1 MSNSTL
7 DLNGCLRNCSNRGLC
22 PFNPQTQTFM
32 CICNEHYTG
41 LACQHDTRP
50 CSINGQCLHQG
61 LCSSN
66 ANLTNTIISSAYQ
79 CKCVGNFTGTNCENY
94 LNVCESEKCSSQG
107 FCYANE
113 NTNEWT
119 CKCYAEYSG
128 NTCEIANGLTLK
140 IIKYA
145 KTSSLVV
152 LLSVIGTFV
161 FIIVVNDVSS
171 FFCSKQKVIRRKYT
185 ISNRVKRFKY
195 FN

>member
-1 MSNSTL
+1 
-7 DLNGCLRNCSNRGLC
+7 
-22 PFNPQTQTFM
+22 M

-41 LACQHDTRP
+41 MACQHDTRP

-66 ANLTNTIISSAYQ
+66 ANLTNTIISSSYQ
-79 CKCVGNFTGTNCENY
+79 CKCVSNFTGTNCENY

-152 LLSVIGTFV
+152 LLSVIGTFC
-161 FIIVVNDVSS
+161 FLIVANDVINI
-171 FFCSKQKVIRRKYT
+171 FCSKKRVTQPKCEM
-185 ISNRVKRFKY
+185 SNRIQKFKY
-195 FN
+195 HNFRK